1 MNAIV
6 EKLKNK
12 ETKLAVVGLGY
23 VGLPLAVAYAEH
35 FSVIGFDSNEAKIE
49 KYHQGIDP
57 TEELDAG
64 ALDKTSMEFTSDP
77 ARLAEASFIIVAVPT
92 PINGDQ
98 TPDLNPLKGASTTVG
113 RHLSPGSVVVYEST
127 VYPGVTEE
135 VCCSILEKESG
146 LKCGV
151 DFKIGY
157 SPERIN
163 PGDKVHRLRN
173 ITKIVSGMDE
183 ETLKTI
189 AEVYGTVI
197 DEVYPASTVKVAE
210 AAKLVENSQRD
221 INIAFMNEL
230 AKVFHRMDIDTDEV
244 VKAMNTKWNALGF
257 KPGLVGGHCIGVDP
271 YYFIYRA
278 QNLGYYSQL
287 ISVGRRINNGMVDF
301 VIQEALR
308 MMVQGKIDVSH
319 AKICLLG
326 MTFKEDCPDTRNS
339 RAIDIYKKMKDYGLD
354 VHAVDPMLD
363 TADFEKETGISLM
376 DISEVQNMDCLI
388 FLVAHQAF
396 RELDVE
402 KLKSMAATTG
412 QNKVLI
418 MDAKHIFDTKEI
430 EEAGFIYW
438 SL

>member
-1 MNAIV
+1 MDSII
-6 EKLKNK
+6 EKLKSK
-12 ETKLAVVGLGY
+12 ERKLAVVGLGY

-49 KYHQGIDP
+49 KYRQGIDP

-64 ALDKTSMEFTSDP
+64 ALEKTSMEFTSDP
-77 ARLAEASFIIVAVPT
+77 ARLAEAAFIIVAVPT

-98 TPDLNPLKGASTTVG
+98 TPDLSPLKGASTTVG
-113 RHLSPGSVVVYEST
+113 QHLSPGSVVVYEST

-135 VCCSILEKESG
+135 VCCLVLEKESG

-183 ETLKTI
+183 ETLKII

-197 DEVYPASTVKVAE
+197 DNVYPAPTIKVAE

-278 QNLGYYSQL
+278 QKLGYYSQL

-339 RAIDIYKKMKDYGLD
+339 RAIDIYKRMKDYGLN

-363 TADFEKETGISLM
+363 SVDFEKESGISLI
-376 DISEVQNMDCLI
+376 DISEVRDMDCLV
-388 FLVAHQAF
+388 FLVAHKVFCA
-396 RELDVE
+396 LDAE
-402 KLKSMAATTG
+402 KIKTMTAGAGHS
-412 QNKVLI
+412 NVLF
-418 MDAKHIFDTKEI
+418 MDVKHIFDKKKM
-430 EEAGFIYW
+430 EESGFLYW